1 MKYWPPAEQHLQ
13 PGKFCLIYM
22 KGWWSPPA
30 GLCSAG
36 AHSSNVAKTCNT
48 FCQNHFLLNY
58 ILTNVNVQGLKDSS
72 TTWKMM
78 DDEEALKESVSN
90 LRSAILLGRTDII
103 RSILSTAA
111 ECKLR
116 KLFFF
121 PSTCLVALKLSVLY
135 FSAAW
140 IWLKTFKTT

>member
-1 MKYWPPAEQHLQ
+1 
-13 PGKFCLIYM
+13 
-22 KGWWSPPA
+22 
-30 GLCSAG
+30 
-36 AHSSNVAKTCNT
+36 
-48 FCQNHFLLNY
+48 
-58 ILTNVNVQGLKDSS
+58 
-72 TTWKMM
+72 M

-121 PSTCLVALKLSVLY
+121 PSTCLVTLKLSVLY
-135 FSAAW
+135 FSAAR
-140 IWLKTFKTT
+140 I